1 MSATAQSTEWTI
13 TNTMLPYPSPN
24 QISASGNSAI
34 AGNGLNIDVRSSS
47 RSVPIRVEIA
57 IVVSTAAQ
65 RMPIA

>member
-1 MSATAQSTEWTI
+1 
-13 TNTMLPYPSPN
+13 
-24 QISASGNSAI
+24 
-34 AGNGLNIDVRSSS
+34 LNIDVRSSR